1 MFNITAC
8 EICRAGHTGDVRPP
22 FYPQNRYCRLC
33 LSQRSQP
40 VSEKIAFR
48 GVTRELGQLMLRCLR
63 RLCCLQSWHVLEP
76 LQFLFQPS
84 AASRAELSLFWNT
97 RVELPIRT
105 GEEGE
110 PAWGSKT
117 QKHLSMSHIV
127 LSPSAYLLVQ
137 NEPKPL
143 SCSSSKIPSVYHCE
157 SQKPITIPVFSHR
170 YSCAGDNLTRVS
182 SNTA

>member
-63 RLCCLQSWHVLEP
+63 RLCCLQSWHILAVVP
-76 LQFLFQPS
+76 LPSRFLFQRS
-84 AASRAELSLFWNT
+84 AASRAELSLSWYM
-97 RVELPIRT
+97 RLELPIRT

-117 QKHLSMSHIV
+117 QKHLSMSHIA
-127 LSPSAYLLVQ
+127 LSPSACLPVQ
-137 NEPKPL
+137 NEPKLL
-143 SCSSSKIPSVYHCE
+143 SCRSSKIPSVY
-157 SQKPITIPVFSHR
+157 PTTVSHR
-170 YSCAGDNLTRVS
+170 SQSRYRFSLTDIYVQEII
-182 SNTA
+182 